1 MADIQRRIPA
11 VQLRKAEWD
20 GPSPPALFVG
30 RYGYPDVRLGPLVA
44 PVDTPGDQLQM
55 LGDTRAWFGRGIE
68 ELVAARSGLVNGH
81 KRVHVHDA
89 SRRDPG
95 RVLQVTRE
103 LAMADRA
110 ADTQLVFNKAPGRSL
125 APRLGDVVPPMGPG
139 VETRRA
145 SLSENPHVP
154 RAVDRLVGDT
164 DVLAADSLVELTK
177 SGVNQDHGTR
187 LLSAGLLGT
196 QKRRRLVPTRW
207 AITATDDTLSK
218 ALLERVREQ
227 SVLDAVQLH
236 EGEYNGNHFLV
247 LFLPRPWGFEM
258 QETWGAGSAWAP
270 KQVTM
275 MDWEEHGGRTT
286 YADRVT
292 GAYYAARLAVAE
304 HLSKVNRQATALVV
318 RHVSDLYWAPLGVWL
333 IRESI
338 RDALARR
345 PLVFGDLQA
354 AMRHM
359 DRRTRVPRW
368 RDHSHF
374 LGRGY
379 QSTLTEFVA

>member
-1 MADIQRRIPA
+1 
-11 VQLRKAEWD
+11 
-20 GPSPPALFVG
+20 
-30 RYGYPDVRLGPLVA
+30 
-44 PVDTPGDQLQM
+44 
-55 LGDTRAWFGRGIE
+55 
-68 ELVAARSGLVNGH
+68 
-81 KRVHVHDA
+81 
-89 SRRDPG
+89 
-95 RVLQVTRE
+95 
-103 LAMADRA
+103 MADRA